1 VARKKGEK
9 IIMKLQT
16 WLACGLGFLACLFGS
31 SISASAKTMTGR
43 EVFLKHRCNICHS
56 VDSLEIKAEL
66 KEKGARD
73 EAPDLSDAADLIPNE
88 EWVESFLEK
97 KETKDGKTHPMK
109 FKGGDKQMT
118 SLVDWLLS
126 LKTGAA
132 AEDSGSP

>member
-1 VARKKGEK
+1 
-9 IIMKLQT
+9 MKLQS
-16 WLACGLGFLACLFGS
+16 WLAYGLGIVACLFGS
-31 SISASAKTMTGR
+31 SMSASAKTMNGR

-56 VDSLEIKAEL
+56 VNSLDIKAVL

-73 EAPDLSDAADLIPNE
+73 EAPDLSNAADLIPNE

-97 KETKDGKTHPMK
+97 KETKDGKKHPMK

-126 LKTGAA
+126 LKTGTA
-132 AEDSGSP
+132 AEDGGSP